1 MLWSL
6 FLTFC
11 KIGLVSFGGGY
22 AMIPLIEYEVL
33 QHEWLT
39 PQQLTDAIAIAGMS
53 PGPIATNIAI
63 FVGYKIEGVL
73 GAILATVAISLPSL
87 ILVLLI
93 TVFLS
98 NVRKHG
104 VIQAAFYGLRPVIAG
119 LIFFAAVRFALH
131 NQLIGGERIV
141 DGTGVILT
149 LGALAAL
156 LLAKMHPLIVIVLSG
171 IVGVVLYY

>member
-87 ILVLLI
+87 IIVLLI

-104 VIQAAFYGLRPVIAG
+104 VIQAAFYGLRPVITG

-131 NQLIGGERIV
+131 NQLIGGETIV

-156 LLAKMHPLIVIVLSG
+156 LFAKMHPLIVIVLSG
-171 IVGVVLYY
+171 IVGVALYY